1 MVTVSPTTAATS
13 LYLLWLKLAGRP
25 HGTSIASAWN
35 GHKLVLAAILVRYKG
50 VLQLELSRCP
60 SNVLLSSK
68 CAYTMLHCV
77 QHVQAA
83 ATRGKSNCAYS
94 TTSWTLPEENAQ
106 TWQAELAL
114 TLQNQSSGCVYRIG

>member
-50 VLQLELSRCP
+50 VLQLKPSRYP

-68 CAYTMLHCV
+68 CAYTMLNTV

-94 TTSWTLPEENAQ
+94 TASWTLLEQIAQ

-114 TLQNQSSGCVYRIG
+114 TLQSQSPSCVHRIG